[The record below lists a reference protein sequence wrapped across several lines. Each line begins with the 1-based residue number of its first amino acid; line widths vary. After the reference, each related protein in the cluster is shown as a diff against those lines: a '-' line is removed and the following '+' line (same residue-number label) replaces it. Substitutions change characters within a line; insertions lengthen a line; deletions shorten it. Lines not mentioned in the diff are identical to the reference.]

1 MTEGHPVTSDLLNR
15 KLGRHFDLI
24 DTNGDGSIDQ
34 ADFDL
39 IVTRLGQEF
48 GQAPG
53 TPKHRALA
61 DAYAALW
68 AGMQESMDVNADGTV
83 SREEYVRG
91 LETNAAAAYQAY
103 LAPVARAIIDLCDVD
118 GDGRISG
125 EELAGLHRGLGM
137 ADKDHSAAMRTLDR
151 DNNGYVDEAELNAA
165 IRDFFSSSDPKS
177 PGNDLFGAV

>member
-1 MTEGHPVTSDLLNR
+1 MTSTLLNR

-24 DTNGDGSIDQ
+24 DTNGDGKIDQ

-39 IVTRLGQEF
+39 IVTRLSQEF

-53 TPKHRALA
+53 TPKHRALT

-68 AGMQESMDVNADGTV
+68 SGMQQSMDLDSDGAV

-91 LETNAAAAYQAY
+91 LESNAAAAYQEY
-103 LAPVARAIIDLCDVD
+103 LAPVARAILDFCDVD

-125 EELAGLHRGLGM
+125 AELAGVHRGLGM
-137 ADKDHSAAMRTLDR
+137 AQHAHDAAMRTLDL
-151 DNNGYVDEAELNAA
+151 DGSGYVDEAELTQA
-165 IRDFFSSSDPKS
+165 IKEFFSSNDPQS
-177 PGNDLFGAV
+177 RGNDLFGEL